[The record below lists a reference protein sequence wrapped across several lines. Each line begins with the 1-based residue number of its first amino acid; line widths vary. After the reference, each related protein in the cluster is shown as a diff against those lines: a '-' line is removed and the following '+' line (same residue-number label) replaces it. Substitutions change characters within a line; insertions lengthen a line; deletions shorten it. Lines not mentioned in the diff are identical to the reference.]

1 MSQVKSVLSKPSTID
16 VIRKEVLDYIKEG
29 RTPSFGGGS
38 KLPHD
43 TVDKKGTLTGNYEN
57 ISYTNE
63 KGEDKVLTLC
73 EFKCGS
79 IIDTTS
85 VDPQDKRLVKDTK
98 ISITVK
104 EINGMMRNKM
114 KFV

>member
-1 MSQVKSVLSKPSTID
+1 MSTTKSVLSKPSTID
-16 VIRKEVLDYIKEG
+16 VIRTEVQDYIKSG
-29 RTPSFGGGS
+29 RTPAFGGGS

-43 TVDKKGTLTGNYEN
+43 TVDKAGTLTGNYEN
-57 ISYTNE
+57 ISYTNQ

-79 IIDTTS
+79 TIDTTS
-85 VDPQDKRLVKDTK
+85 VDPQDKRLVIGTKVK
-98 ISITVK
+98 ISVK
-104 EINGMMRNKM
+104 EVNGIMRNTM

>member
-1 MSQVKSVLSKPSTID
+1 MSTTKSVLSKPTSID
-16 VIRKEVLDYIKEG
+16 VIR
-29 RTPSFGGGS
+29 
-38 KLPHD
+38 
-43 TVDKKGTLTGNYEN
+43 
-57 ISYTNE
+57 
-63 KGEDKVLTLC
+63 TLC

-85 VDPQDKRLVKDTK
+85 VDPQDKRLVEGTNVK
-98 ISITVK
+98 ISVK